1 MKYLEMKNKHQDR
14 INALPLQF
22 AFNKQQFEE
31 GMRNLGLSP
40 DETDKV
46 CSIPAGGFIRKTD
59 VKMVMDTFMETSTEM
74 SSALANDD
82 DFCIEALIYEMGNHE
97 YALTY
102 DMDEVLESLGL
113 NGNNER
119 IQKLFLKAEQRYFNS
134 LEHD

>member
-1 MKYLEMKNKHQDR
+1 MKYVELRKQHQDKVD
-14 INALPLQF
+14 ALPLKF
-22 AFNKQQFEE
+22 AFSREQFKSAMSE
-31 GMRNLGLSP
+31 LGFTENDTDKISWIGLGGFCLKTDKEAVDRVF
-40 DETDKV
+40 DETYD
-46 CSIPAGGFIRKTD
+46 
-59 VKMVMDTFMETSTEM
+59 EM
-74 SSALANDD
+74 NKAMRDD
-82 DFCIEALIYEMGNHE
+82 EFCIDAIEYEMGNHE